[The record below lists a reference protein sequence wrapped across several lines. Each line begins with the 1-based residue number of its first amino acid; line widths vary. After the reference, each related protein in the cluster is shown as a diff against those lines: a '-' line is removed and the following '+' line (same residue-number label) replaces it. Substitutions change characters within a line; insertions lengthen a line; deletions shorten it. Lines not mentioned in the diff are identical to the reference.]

1 MPRPKPHTRPYNSTR
16 RRERA
21 RETRQEIL
29 ATARA
34 LFLADGY
41 KATTMAAIAANADVS
56 VETLYGTWGSKA
68 GLVRALLRE
77 GLRGQE
83 DGPPLEQSEAI
94 KAVIAEPRPRRQLE
108 LYGSL
113 LGEIQPKIAP
123 IVRLLREG
131 ASSDRQ
137 LAEAYEQHKRERLEA
152 MQRFAAL
159 LQSHGALRRGLTVGQ
174 ARDILWTLN
183 SSDVYE
189 LLVGE
194 RGWSRQRY
202 GRWIADALAAA
213 LLGPTR
219 RGTS

>member
-1 MPRPKPHTRPYNSTR
+1 MPRSKTNTRAYDSSR

-21 RETRQEIL
+21 RETRRQIL
-29 ATARA
+29 AAARA

-41 KATTMAAIAANADVS
+41 KATTMTAIAAAAGVS

-77 GLRGQE
+77 GLRGDE
-83 DGPPLEQSEAI
+83 DAPPLEQSEAI
-94 KAVIAEPRPRRQLE
+94 KAVIAEPDPRRQLE

-131 ASSDRQ
+131 ASSDGQ
-137 LAEAYEQHKRERLEA
+137 LAEAYGQHKRDRLEA
-152 MQRFAAL
+152 MQRFASL
-159 LQSHGALRRGLTVGQ
+159 LQSHGALRRGLTTEQ

-189 LLVGE
+189 LLVNE
-194 RGWSRQRY
+194 RGWSAQRY
-202 GRWIADALAAA
+202 GRWIAEALAAA
-213 LLGPTR
+213 LLAPRR

>member
-1 MPRPKPHTRPYNSTR
+1 MPRPKPDTRHYDSTR
-16 RRERA
+16 RRKRA
-21 RETRQEIL
+21 HETRQEIL

-41 KATTMAAIAANADVS
+41 ARTTMTAIAAGAGVS
-56 VETLYGTWGSKA
+56 VETLYGTWRSKA

-77 GLRGQE
+77 GLRGEE
-83 DGPPLEQSEAI
+83 DGPPLEQSDAI

-113 LGEIQPKIAP
+113 LGEIQPKVAP

-131 ASSDRQ
+131 SSSDRH
-137 LAEAYEQHKRERLEA
+137 LARAYEQHKRERLEA
-152 MQRFAAL
+152 MQRFSAL
-159 LQSHGALRRGLTVGQ
+159 LQSHGALRHGLTAGQ

-189 LLVGE
+189 LLVDE
-194 RGWSRQRY
+194 RGWSAQRY
-202 GRWIADALAAA
+202 GRWIAETLAAA
-213 LLGPTR
+213 LLAPPCR
-219 RGTS
+219 ATS